1 MEAPIKIAVTGGKG
15 FLGRN
20 LVEKFRKDGH
30 EVVVLDLPEV
40 DVRNARA
47 VSEALVGVDAV
58 HHLAYING
66 TERFYTIPEKVLGI
80 AVHGILN
87 VIEGAIERGVPEFFL
102 CSSSEV
108 YQTPPCYPTPE
119 DVPLVVPDVMNPR
132 YSYGGGKIISELMAV
147 NYGRKFFKRVCIYRP
162 HNVYGPGMGP
172 YHVIPQ
178 LTKRMMEGDFTI
190 RGSGEDSRC
199 FNYIDSFVEAISLIQ
214 KHGEHLE
221 VYHVGTPRETKIID
235 LARMI
240 AQRLGLNP
248 NFMHAISARGGTNRR
263 YPDVSKLFA
272 LGYEPRITLEEGLD
286 RTVEWLKLQ

>member
-1 MEAPIKIAVTGGKG
+1 M
-15 FLGRN
+15 
-20 LVEKFRKDGH
+20 D
-30 EVVVLDLPEV
+30 
-40 DVRNARA
+40 
-47 VSEALVGVDAV
+47 EALRGVDSV

-66 TERFYTIPEKVLGI
+66 TERFYTMPDTVLSI
-80 AVHGILN
+80 AVRGILN
-87 VIEGAIERGVPEFFL
+87 VLDSAVGNNVPEFFL

-147 NYGRKFFKRVCIYRP
+147 NWGRKYFKRMCIYRP

-178 LTKRMMEGDFTI
+178 LIKKFMAGDMTI
-190 RGSGEDSRC
+190 KGSGEEIRA
-199 FNYIDSFVEAISLIQ
+199 FNYIDNFVEAISAIQ

-221 VYHVGTPRETKIID
+221 VYHTGTPRETKIID

-240 AQRLGLNP
+240 CERLGLEP
-248 NFMHAISARGGTNRR
+248 NFIHAVAPAGGTPRR
-263 YPDVSKLFA
+263 CPDISKLQC
-272 LGYEPRITLEEGLD
+272 LGYEPKTTLEEGLD
-286 RTVEWLKLQ
+286 RTIAWLKSQ